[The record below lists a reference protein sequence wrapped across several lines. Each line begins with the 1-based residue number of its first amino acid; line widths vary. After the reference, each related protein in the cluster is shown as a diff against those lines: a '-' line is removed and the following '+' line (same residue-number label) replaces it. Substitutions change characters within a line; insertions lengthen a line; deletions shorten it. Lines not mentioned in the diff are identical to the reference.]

1 MVDGKGIGNGS
12 GKRRIWEFQSFTICR
27 IMGLSFDERGL
38 RKLFKDLKLS
48 HDNQFSAAFEMH
60 QHLSQICRTQN
71 QHAKRVE
78 KILEKQF
85 APYKKEAGISDPQ
98 KICDFI
104 EGKNGA
110 GNTFKDVPLSALIW
124 FAARNGRQNNG
135 GDENKSK
142 EIETRI
148 FTTVHL
154 KEHQALR
161 FYDELSRKLPGGKAE
176 DVVEELRTALESKEK
191 LLRNYKRLEQKREEL
206 ISEREA
212 IKNDKVRLVHNLEE
226 QMRLND
232 RLRRKVEEAGGEV
245 AFEQIDG
252 MKKELEFLRGELKR
266 LNKENAELIKVSAS
280 SFNFNEKEGMKMPVA
295 REDKLAT
302 SACNYS
308 GIEMGYQLKDMSVAY
323 IGGVESLESCYK
335 EMAESFGCLF
345 CYHCGHCEGG
355 KKVIENLVEKNDA
368 LFCPID
374 INSHNACLLVK
385 KACKLRNKPCYFLRS
400 SGLSALKKGLV
411 NFAAQV

>member
-1 MVDGKGIGNGS
+1 MVEGK

-27 IMGLSFDERGL
+27 ILGLSFDERGL
-38 RKLFKDLKLS
+38 WKLFKDLKLN
-48 HDNQFSAAFEMH
+48 HDNQFSAAYEMH
-60 QHLSQICRTQN
+60 QQLAQICRTQN

-85 APYKKEAGISDPQ
+85 APYKKVAGISDPQ

-104 EGKNGA
+104 EGKEGAENG
-110 GNTFKDVPLSALIW
+110 FKDVPLSALIW
-124 FAARNGRQNNG
+124 FAARNGNGRQNNG

-161 FYDELSRKLPGGKAE
+161 FYDDLSRKLPGGKAE
-176 DVVEELRTALESKEK
+176 DVVEELRAALESNEK

-212 IKNDKVRLVHNLEE
+212 INNDKIRLVHDLEE
-226 QMRLND
+226 QRRLND

-245 AFEQIDG
+245 AFEQIER

-280 SFNFNEKEGMKMPVA
+280 SFNFNEKEGVKMPVA
-295 REDKLAT
+295 REDKLANST
-302 SACNYS
+302 CNYS
-308 GIEMGYQLKDMSVAY
+308 GIEMGYQLKNMRVAY

-335 EMAESFGCLF
+335 EMAESFGCLL

-368 LFCPID
+368 IFCPID

-411 NFAAQV
+411 NFARDLA

>member
-1 MVDGKGIGNGS
+1 MVEGQGMRNGN

-38 RKLFKDLKLS
+38 RKLFKDLKLD

-71 QHAKRVE
+71 PHAKRVE

-104 EGKNGA
+104 EGKEGA
-110 GNTFKDVPLSALIW
+110 ENAFEDIPLSALIW

-142 EIETRI
+142 ETETRI

-161 FYDELSRKLPGGKAE
+161 FYDELSHKLPGGKAE

-191 LLRNYKRLEQKREEL
+191 LLRNYKRLEQKREKL

-212 IKNDKVRLVHNLEE
+212 IKNDKVRLVHDLEE

-245 AFEQIDG
+245 AFEQIES

-266 LNKENAELIKVSAS
+266 LNKENAELIKVSTS

-308 GIEMGYQLKDMSVAY
+308 GIEIGNQLKDMSVAY
-323 IGGVESLESCYK
+323 IGGVESLEPSYK
-335 EMAESFGCLF
+335 EMAQSFGCLF